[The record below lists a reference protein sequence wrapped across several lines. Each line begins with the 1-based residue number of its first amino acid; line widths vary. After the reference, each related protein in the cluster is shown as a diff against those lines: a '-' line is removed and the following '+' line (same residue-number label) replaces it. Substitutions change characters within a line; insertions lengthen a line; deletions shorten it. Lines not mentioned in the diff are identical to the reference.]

1 MLAVKASNSMHYIF
15 QYINQIIRHL
25 SSILLL
31 WIADRNKL
39 DKDKILSKQTKFMKQ
54 RGKKEEDKF
63 STNGGGLKW
72 ING

>member
-1 MLAVKASNSMHYIF
+1 MHYIF

-39 DKDKILSKQTKFMKQ
+39 DKDKILRKQTKFMKQ

-63 STNGGGLKW
+63 STNGGGFKW